1 MCHTEP
7 AMTLYECGHNTSQC
21 ALASVCTLCAGRCR
35 WRPCYFPGNVT
46 YAIVRSRS
54 IASCTEYAHI
64 IHSKLLRQ
72 HMSRFRNL
80 SYIKVATPKML
91 TFELGNMWWS
101 SAQRWKALAEAILV
115 RHFIFW
121 TEKKIDSKNGLKV
134 ERKSRKMLVWHDA
147 LCFFSTFQLLHPRTC
162 VSNEST
168 KGFDPNQLGTWWTR
182 PGSR

>member
-1 MCHTEP
+1 MWLVPIHV
-7 AMTLYECGHNTSQC
+7 AW
-21 ALASVCTLCAGRCR
+21 SVLIWFCQRLPKWAACMLSSHC
-35 WRPCYFPGNVT
+35 N
-46 YAIVRSRS
+46 AIHV
-54 IASCTEYAHI
+54 
-64 IHSKLLRQ
+64 
-72 HMSRFRNL
+72 SRFRNL

-147 LCFFSTFQLLHPRTC
+147 LCFFGTFQLAHHRMG
-162 VSNEST
+162 VSNECA

-182 PGSR
+182 RGHLNESLKNEILKPHNSATNAI